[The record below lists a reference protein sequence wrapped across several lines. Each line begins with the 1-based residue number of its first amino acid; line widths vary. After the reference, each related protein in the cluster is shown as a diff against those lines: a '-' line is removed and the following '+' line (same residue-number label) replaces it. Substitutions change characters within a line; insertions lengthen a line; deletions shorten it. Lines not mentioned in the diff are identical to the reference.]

1 MRVVHG
7 GQNVERL
14 LGDGEGG
21 GGQNVERLLG
31 DGEGAVVDNLD
42 GVQWAVREV
51 VVSKGRGRW

>member
-1 MRVVHG
+1 MRVVH
-7 GQNVERL
+7 
-14 LGDGEGG
+14 

-51 VVSKGRGRW
+51 VVSKGRGRR